1 MGIKKKFMAL
11 TGVVGVMLIVV
22 SLLGYFMAYR
32 ALDTSIQGE
41 IAANMEAQRQGV
53 RNKLRRASDPEE
65 REHLKQKSSAI
76 TEQLKPLRKD
86 LKTARDIE
94 AQIPAMQQALE
105 TERKMETQA
114 LQRERNRSQER

>member
-53 RNKLRRASDPEE
+53 SHRIWRRSTP
-65 REHLKQKSSAI
+65 
-76 TEQLKPLRKD
+76 
-86 LKTARDIE
+86 
-94 AQIPAMQQALE
+94 
-105 TERKMETQA
+105 
-114 LQRERNRSQER
+114 